1 MSTHPT
7 FTETGDHTPLPAEG
21 NELDDDPQT
30 QRLPN
35 ELIARVMDQLQEK
48 LQLATLAEVARASK
62 ALHELAI
69 PKLYRVVRVTARN
82 IQRLF
87 KTWERGAMLV
97 C

>member
-7 FTETGDHTPLPAEG
+7 CNETGDHTPLPAEG
-21 NELDDDPQT
+21 NELDDDPQP

-48 LQLATLAEVARASK
+48 RQLATLAEVARVSK
-62 ALHELAI
+62 ALRELAI
-69 PKLYRVVRVTARN
+69 PKLYRIVHVTRQN
-82 IQRLF
+82 IQQLSES
-87 KTWERGAMLV
+87 WNRGAMLV